1 MPRIVEPTL
10 VEHRAARERA
20 LLDAAHAL
28 LVETGEAP
36 GLAEVAARAGLART
50 SVYQYFGSRQELLQA
65 MVRDVFPR
73 WTERVTSAMA
83 AAGSTA
89 DQVLAYAVAN
99 LELVAEGAHAVGSA
113 LAALEPGELLDEQAA
128 RMHREIQEPLVRA
141 LADVGVAAP
150 EQVAELVN
158 AVVHAATLQL
168 DGDRSLDD
176 VVRTLTAVIAP
187 MVRELGGT
195 GVIARS

>member
-99 LELVAEGAHAVGSA
+99 LGAHAVGSA

-195 GVIARS
+195 GVVARS